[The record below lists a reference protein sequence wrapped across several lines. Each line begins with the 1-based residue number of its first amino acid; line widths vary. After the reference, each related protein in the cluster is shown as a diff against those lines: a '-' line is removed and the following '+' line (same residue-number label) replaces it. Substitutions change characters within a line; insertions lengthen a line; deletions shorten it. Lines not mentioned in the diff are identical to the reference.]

1 MDDIIF
7 QEFKGTGNMEL
18 VLDRKAAEMRI
29 WPAVNIASS
38 GTRREE
44 LLIEAKK
51 LEGIHFF
58 RRALVAQK
66 IEEALKRVQ
75 VYALKPDVEARGMQ
89 NRVMDGVRL
98 VDYGGFVD
106 LVVEHNAVQSW
117 L

>member
-1 MDDIIF
+1 MLHTVNKSPF
-7 QEFKGTGNMEL
+7 EH
-18 VLDRKAAEMRI
+18 KALETCLRFARQGS
-29 WPAVNIASS
+29 AV
-38 GTRREE
+38 
-44 LLIEAKK
+44 LLIEDGVYAAARDTAVAKD
-51 LEGIHFF
+51 
-58 RRALVAQK
+58 VQ
-66 IEEALKRVQ
+66 EALKRVQ